1 MKKLLILVLTIG
13 ICFVMSGCSKQEN
26 TGKNSGE
33 ISNLMYESESVKV
46 TFDGLDEE
54 MPGVK
59 FIVENKTDKEYVFVM
74 QTIEINGKDETPS
87 YSNVVQA
94 KEKSSYTANVSTVED
109 FTVVNADVLIYDMQ
123 GTTIDSFKIKDKK
136 IK

>member
-1 MKKLLILVLTIG
+1 MKKILVLILTISM
-13 ICFVMSGCSKQEN
+13 CFVMAGCSKQ
-26 TGKNSGE
+26 KNNGSSNE

-109 FTVVNADVLIYDMQ
+109 FKVVNADVLIYDMQ

>member
-1 MKKLLILVLTIG
+1 
-13 ICFVMSGCSKQEN
+13 
-26 TGKNSGE
+26 
-33 ISNLMYESESVKV
+33 MYESESVKV